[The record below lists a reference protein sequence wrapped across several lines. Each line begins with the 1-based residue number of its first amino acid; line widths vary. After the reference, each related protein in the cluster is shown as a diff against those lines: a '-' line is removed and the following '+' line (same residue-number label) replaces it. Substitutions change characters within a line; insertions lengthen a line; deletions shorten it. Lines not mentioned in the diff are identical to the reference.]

1 MECGGNVAIKK
12 SNLDSLIFVRLADLA
27 DELPG
32 LRVVNNGV
40 TAPEDSDRTQ
50 RIKTAV
56 EVLQLQANLLQ
67 VVLNRSV
74 EAFA

>member
-12 SNLDSLIFVRLADLA
+12 PNLDSLVFVRLADLA

-32 LRVVNNGV
+32 LGVVKNGV

-56 EVLQLQANLLQ
+56 EVLQLQTNLLQ
-67 VVLNRSV
+67 VVLNCSV